1 MINELVF
8 VGNNGQA
15 VTNSVK
21 VAEKFGKEHKH
32 VLESIRKLMTAEN
45 SAVLQMF
52 EEGTYVNEQNKTQP
66 MYLMNRDGF
75 TLLAMGF
82 TGTKAMEFKIDYI
95 NAFNKME
102 SKIKKSLITLPDFT
116 NPAEAARAWAYEY
129 EQKQVLAIEHKRLEE
144 ENIQLVI
151 ENQELKNDK
160 NYLDII
166 MRSKE
171 LLTISQIAQDYGMSG
186 KAMNKLLADMGVQYS
201 INGQWIL
208 YAKYKD
214 CGYVSSRSIEFI
226 RNNGQR
232 DYRLHTEWTQ
242 AGRKFLY
249 EELKKQGIIPMLER
263 D

>member
-8 VGNNGQA
+8 VGHDGQA

-52 EEGTYVNEQNKTQP
+52 EESTYINEQNKTQP

-102 SKIKKSLITLPDFT
+102 SKI
-116 NPAEAARAWAYEY
+116 
-129 EQKQVLAIEHKRLEE
+129 
-144 ENIQLVI
+144 
-151 ENQELKNDK
+151 
-160 NYLDII
+160 
-166 MRSKE
+166 
-171 LLTISQIAQDYGMSG
+171 
-186 KAMNKLLADMGVQYS
+186 
-201 INGQWIL
+201 
-208 YAKYKD
+208 
-214 CGYVSSRSIEFI
+214 
-226 RNNGQR
+226 
-232 DYRLHTEWTQ
+232 
-242 AGRKFLY
+242 
-249 EELKKQGIIPMLER
+249 
-263 D
+263 